1 MNILF
6 AFADDSLPSCL
17 RHLEP
22 TVDQANGI
30 GMAYHAVGLG
40 ILDRPTA
47 FGKVSIDEYRIG
59 GRTIHFITHK
69 GII

>member
-1 MNILF
+1 
-6 AFADDSLPSCL
+6 
-17 RHLEP
+17 
-22 TVDQANGI
+22 
-30 GMAYHAVGLG
+30 MAYHAVGLG

-59 GRTIHFITHK
+59 GGTIHFITHK